1 MKSKFSIVKLKII
14 KYLNLSSVWAP
25 EIHFINNR
33 WYIYFAADNGDN
45 KNHKM
50 YVLESETQDAQG
62 KYKFMG
68 QLKTDGWAMYLSIV
82 Y

>member
-1 MKSKFSIVKLKII
+1 MSILNII
-14 KYLNLSSVWAP
+14 IYLRSNRVWAP

-45 KNHKM
+45 KNHQM

-68 QLKTDGWAMYLSIV
+68 QLKTDGWAMYLLII